1 MAYTRKTT
9 KSVETEPSVKEE
21 TVIKEETVVKEDPVV
36 SPAPA
41 VERKGDDLI
50 PCKSIVNGEMICI
63 AKKTGNKYVWS
74 SYGDVTEVEY
84 QDLMGL
90 RASRS
95 RFIFGPLFMIE
106 DEDLLSEL
114 RWKQVKEL
122 YDNLYSVADI
132 YDVLELP
139 VDQFRTAL
147 ERMPNSFRKT
157 VASEVSRRLD
167 EGLFDSIQK
176 VKIIDEI
183 CGTDLKLLL

>member
-9 KSVETEPSVKEE
+9 KSATPEPVVETETAVKEE
-21 TVIKEETVVKEDPVV
+21 SVAPKVAPKTVKRT
-36 SPAPA
+36 
-41 VERKGDDLI
+41 ERDGDELI
-50 PCKSIVNGEMICI
+50 PCRSIVNGEMICI

-147 ERMPNSFRKT
+147 EKMPNSFRKSI
-157 VASEVSRRLD
+157 AAEISRRLD
-167 EGLFDSIQK
+167 NGLFDSIQK
-176 VKIIDEI
+176 VKITDEI
-183 CGTDLKLLL
+183 CGTDLQLLL